1 MIPHSS
7 LLLLLPFLSSVFSL
21 KCYVCGPDNGIPEE
35 MLQLRRSFPQ
45 IKIQACSAYK
55 PAMKDLYLVDCPAN
69 SNGCLTEI
77 EADGSVKRTCASI
90 GIDDCQSANGV
101 NYCYCST
108 PGCNNP
114 SPRLADPAPR
124 HGHKIDFNAG
134 HGLNTPVDDEDT
146 VIGGAE
152 GSGDGGEDDWG
163 HIYYDSY
170 YGVDTE
176 PGFGPDF
183 ADMTEQPSY
192 MKEELQEEYDRIS
205 RLNNQPTSKYDR
217 QPVVLENEIII
228 VEETVTVRPHHVGAG
243 AGAISP
249 ASLATLLF
257 LLALRFTV

>member
-1 MIPHSS
+1 MISYTVISILFVYAIHFY
-7 LLLLLPFLSSVFSL
+7 LFAVHKL
-21 KCYVCGPDNGIPEE
+21 CCC
-35 MLQLRRSFPQ
+35 LQLYN
-45 IKIQACSAYK
+45 II
-55 PAMKDLYLVDCPAN
+55 VTV
-69 SNGCLTEI
+69 SNI
-77 EADGSVKRTCASI
+77 SADGSVKRTCASI

-134 HGLNTPVDDEDT
+134 HGHNTPVDDEDT

-249 ASLATLLF
+249 VSLATLLF